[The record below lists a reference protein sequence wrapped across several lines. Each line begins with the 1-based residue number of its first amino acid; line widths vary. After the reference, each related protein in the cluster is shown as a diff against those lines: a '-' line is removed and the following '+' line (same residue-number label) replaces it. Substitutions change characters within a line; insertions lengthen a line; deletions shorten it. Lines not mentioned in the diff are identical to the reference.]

1 MRERGGGGALL
12 TKAAA
17 AKVLRTSRV
26 RADTTVVPA
35 IVCYPIDSGLLAKAI
50 RRIGTARSA
59 DPQRGAFRASS
70 TGRDSWGVTVG
81 VWARCG
87 GNGWGECGGA
97 IGTLGWGILSMKMQ
111 AVAVLRWA
119 CAG

>member
-12 TKAAA
+12 TKAAE

-50 RRIGTARSA
+50 RRIGTAGQRIHNAGEAVRTRLRDRS
-59 DPQRGAFRASS
+59 RAGRQAG
-70 TGRDSWGVTVG
+70 TGSR
-81 VWARCG
+81 R
-87 GNGWGECGGA
+87 N
-97 IGTLGWGILSMKMQ
+97 
-111 AVAVLRWA
+111 
-119 CAG
+119 